1 MPKDTS
7 TKRTSIK
14 THLTLAETVRIS
26 RVHLRS
32 HYAYDLKI
40 VSIKNCRKLR
50 SAKLIQ
56 NRIDF
61 KPT

>member
-7 TKRTSIK
+7 TNLTSLE
-14 THLTLAETVRIS
+14 TQLTLAETVRIS
-26 RVHLRS
+26 RGDLRS
-32 HYAYDLKI
+32 HYTYNLKI
-40 VSIKNCRKLR
+40 VSITICRILR

-61 KPT
+61 KPA

>member
-7 TKRTSIK
+7 TKLTSLEPHI
-14 THLTLAETVRIS
+14 TLAETFRIS
-26 RVHLRS
+26 RGDLRS
-32 HYAYDLKI
+32 HYAHNLKI
-40 VSIKNCRKLR
+40 VSIKVCRKLR

-61 KPT
+61 KPA